1 MIGKLMKNIVVIGSG
16 QLGSRHLQGLTRLNI
31 EVAIE
36 VVEPNAESVKMTKER
51 LNFIEHNDSIKSITF
66 KNKIDELSNN
76 IDLCIIATNSDVRLK
91 VVQELLEK
99 KRVKNIVLEKV
110 LFQRLAD
117 YETANTL
124 FKVSD
129 VNVWVNCARRAFAI
143 YKQLK
148 QRLIGQ
154 PSIEFRVVGGHWGL
168 GCNAIHFIDLF
179 SMLCGEV
186 NYSITGNKLDDEII
200 ASKRNGFIE
209 FTGNINGQF
218 SSGHTFELVS
228 IKNSSQSLLIEII
241 TSMERLL
248 VDETNGKV
256 SVFNSNNVLIDT
268 INFDMVYQSNLTD
281 LTATQIVTTS
291 QCDLPGYADSS
302 IIHQTL
308 LEFLLDHIAT
318 TTGRRPEECP
328 IT

>member
-1 MIGKLMKNIVVIGSG
+1 MKNIVVIGSG
-16 QLGSRHLQGLTRLNI
+16 QLGSRHLQGLTKLNI
-31 EVAIE
+31 EAAIE
-36 VVEPNAESVKMTKER
+36 VVEPNIESVNMTKER
-51 LNFIEHNDSIKSITF
+51 LNSIEQNDSIKRITF
-66 KNKIDELSNN
+66 KSRIEELSDN

-117 YETANTL
+117 YETANSL
-124 FKVSD
+124 FKASD

-148 QRLIGQ
+148 QRLTEE

-186 NYSITGNKLDDEII
+186 NYSIIDNKLDDEVI

-209 FTGNINGQF
+209 FTGNITGQF
-218 SSGHTFELVS
+218 KNGHTFDLVS
-228 IKNSSQSLLIEII
+228 IKNSSQPLLIEII
-241 TSMERLL
+241 TSKERLL
-248 VDETNGKV
+248 VDETNGKM
-256 SVFNSNNVLIDT
+256 SVFHTDNVLVDT
-268 INFDMVYQSNLTD
+268 ISFDMVYQSNLTD
-281 LTATQIVTTS
+281 LTANQILTTS
-291 QCDLPGYADSS
+291 QCDLPNYADSS

-308 LEFLLDHIAT
+308 LEFLLDHIAAS
-318 TTGRRPEECP
+318 TGRRPEECP